1 MDGHKV
7 EEGGEGAPLT
17 DTVFSTGEGAE
28 VAIEVK
34 TNAVVV
40 IKHGDD
46 VSKRTV
52 ETEGEEDFTE
62 ETPIDS
68 VIRLRLVHG
77 DKDPI
82 QLLLITVEAKLLDE
96 QRDVTR
102 ELTRAETML
111 VRIDHLMDVA
121 CQAGSNGAGED
132 TVEGA
137 EDSNG
142 TEVVQ
147 AVQGA

>member
-34 TNAVVV
+34 TDAVVV
-40 IKHGDD
+40 IEHRDE
-46 VSKRTV
+46 VSKRGV
-52 ETEGEEDFTE
+52 KAEGEKDFPK
-62 ETPIDS
+62 ETPVNT
-68 VIRLRLVHG
+68 VISFRLVHG
-77 DKDPI
+77 DKNPTRTFAI
-82 QLLLITVEAKLLDE
+82 AVEAELLDE
-96 QRDVTR
+96 ERDVTR

-121 CQAGSNGAGED
+121 CQAGSDGASED